1 MNLEYLS
8 VLKTHKIFGVGSE
21 AEGGQA
27 APISKN
33 IWLRSTF
40 LPLIKANI
48 FTSTFYLYKTRITV
62 SIIYIY
68 IIKCSLLLNVVEI
81 VEKQ

>member
-1 MNLEYLS
+1 MNLDYLS

-33 IWLRSTF
+33 IWLRSTS
-40 LPLIKANI
+40 LPLVKVKAKI

-81 VEKQ
+81 V

>member
-40 LPLIKANI
+40 FPLVKVKAKI

-81 VEKQ
+81 V

>member
-27 APISKN
+27 APIFKN

-68 IIKCSLLLNVVEI
+68 IINNILQIEI
-81 VEKQ
+81 KSDNK